1 MKIGELRKRIE
12 ILEVVE
18 TRDGYGGITPSW
30 ITAYRAWAKVED
42 LTGRELYQAEQT
54 SEQATARFTIR
65 YRKEFK
71 NDGLTSKMTIL
82 YQGKTYDIKSISD
95 LEQAHR
101 EVEMMATQRPL
112 NRAR

>member
-1 MKIGELRKRIE
+1 MRSGELRKRVE
-12 ILEVVE
+12 IQETVE
-18 TRDGYGGITPSW
+18 TRDEYGGITPGW
-30 ITAYRAWAKVED
+30 ITVYRAWALVED
-42 LTGRELYQAEQT
+42 LTGRELYQAQQT

-82 YQGKTYDIKSISD
+82 YQGKTYNIKSISD
-95 LEQAHR
+95 IEQAHR
-101 EVEMMATQRPL
+101 EIEIMAMQRPL